1 MQAIAVTMLA
11 GRPSLHVINNTTG
24 LLAISSQWAATAM
37 YHDHSHLIMHKTHN
51 LNANQHGGA
60 PVSDT
65 YLSAG
70 WVCVFQH
77 PFVAHLFKQKAK
89 F

>member
-1 MQAIAVTMLA
+1 MLA
-11 GRPSLHVINNTTG
+11 GRPSLQVINNATG
-24 LLAISSQWAATAM
+24 LSAISSQWAATAM

-51 LNANQHGGA
+51 LNAKQHGGV

-70 WVCVFQH
+70 WACVFQH